1 MGNIHQAR
9 FITLLLL
16 SSVITGCSGEGSP
29 GGDGS
34 GSSGQPSP
42 QSGAATITGIILSRN
57 TATLIHGDTLT
68 LTASLRYSDGSTV
81 PITSDGDIMWESA
94 NRRVLTVTRTN
105 AAAGRITAA
114 SRGQTTATADYQ
126 GYRASA
132 TITVVPAYR
141 GVMIEPNPLWAP
153 PEFSG
158 AFTAVARFSDGM
170 NENVSARATWG
181 IADNN
186 LATISTARGSQGQ
199 FTTLR
204 SGQTIVTA
212 AHRADVASAT
222 VNIMPTRL
230 IGQGGLAFPPP
241 NSLLGVPVVAIDGVG
256 AATAG
261 WGYQGSGE
269 VFTGG
274 HDGGDWTPRVQ
285 LNAGQDPADFVIQ
298 QLLTANGAGARLMVW
313 HGNAG
318 LYAAYAHPGQPF
330 GAAKTVPTTTISDF
344 VSSFWGIKAI
354 TVTSGGEAL
363 VLWNGGLST
372 YLSRY
377 DAVADS
383 WTQPQLL
390 GDISVLRAAFNE
402 KGDAVL
408 IWQVEDASLNQS
420 ILIASI
426 YINGTGPGPGLQAAE
441 PLYVRSGTGVFN
453 LNVAINSARAAAVA
467 WAAPPNLGDT
477 GNAAYV
483 AQYSEQAGWHTK
495 RALPMGTGVRAD
507 NVRIGM
513 NTSGHTLVT
522 WVDTVQSHIYV
533 NRFTPAGG
541 WETAIAIG
549 TTPGLGTPEVLALA
563 LATNGNAIC
572 IFAEGESF
580 PQLPFK
586 YRRYVAGLGWA
597 PMNTLQHAGRVGNPN
612 SSLQAAYNENG
623 QGVMAW
629 KEETGITIGGT
640 FYSVSYN
647 FMELAPSINP

>member
-1 MGNIHQAR
+1 M
-9 FITLLLL
+9 
-16 SSVITGCSGEGSP
+16 
-29 GGDGS
+29 
-34 GSSGQPSP
+34 
-42 QSGAATITGIILSRN
+42 ATITGIVLSRN
-57 TATLIHGDTLT
+57 TVTLNHGNTIT
-68 LTASLRYSDGSTV
+68 LTAGLRYSDGSTV
-81 PITSDGDIMWESA
+81 PITSEEGVLWESA
-94 NRRVLTVTRTN
+94 DRRVLTVTRTN
-105 AAAGRITAA
+105 AAGGRITAVA
-114 SRGQTTATADYQ
+114 RGQTTATADYQ

-141 GVMIEPNPLWAP
+141 GVTIEPNPLWAP

-170 NENVSARATWG
+170 NENVSTRATWG

-186 LATISTARGSQGQ
+186 LATVSNARGSQGQ
-199 FTTLR
+199 FITLR
-204 SGQTIVTA
+204 SGQAIVTA
-212 AHRADVASAT
+212 AHGLDVASAT

-261 WGYQGSGE
+261 WGYQESGE

-298 QLLTANGAGARLMVW
+298 QQLTANGAGARLMVW

-330 GAAKTVPTTTISDF
+330 GAAKTIPTPAISNF
-344 VSSFWGIKAI
+344 VNTFWGIKAI

-383 WTQPQLL
+383 WAQPLL
-390 GDISVLRAAFNE
+390 VGDISVLRAAFND
-402 KGDAVL
+402 KGEAVL
-408 IWQVEDASLNQS
+408 VWQAEDASSHQY
-420 ILIASI
+420 ILFASVWTGA
-426 YINGTGPGPGLQAAE
+426 GTGLQAAE
-441 PLYVRSGTGVFN
+441 PLYMRSGTGVFD
-453 LNVAINSARAAAVA
+453 LNVAINSGRAAVVA
-467 WAAPPNLGDT
+467 WAAPAYPGDT
-477 GNAAYV
+477 GNTAYA

-495 RALPMGTGVRAD
+495 RLLPMGGGSRAD
-507 NVRIGM
+507 YIRVGM
-513 NTSGHTLVT
+513 NASGHTLVT
-522 WVDTVQSHIYV
+522 WVDTAQSHIYV
-533 NRFTPAGG
+533 NRFTPATG
-541 WETAIAIG
+541 WETAVAIG

-563 LATNGNAIC
+563 LAANGNAIC
-572 IFAEGESF
+572 IFADGEKF

-586 YRRYVAGLGWA
+586 YRRYVSGEGWA
-597 PMNTLQHAGRVGNPN
+597 PTNTLQHAGRVGNPN

-629 KEETGITIGGT
+629 KEETGITTGGT

-647 FMELAPSINP
+647 FMELAPGVNP